1 MGLHPRP
8 RTRVAHDGES
18 TTHTEP
24 FVAVVALTGGDVL
37 TSSHARAPP
46 KTSSTRTHA
55 ASSFICPRG
64 PRAGTS
70 PSIGAK
76 LTGECPWVPVHR
88 QMRQAKKV
96 RQRIVIAVA
105 TAVVVVSALAW
116 VASVV
121 LSSVAIGLASK
132 SSGGTDVAVAGEL
145 LSLAE
150 SAGTA
155 TITGTLPADVPRLTD
170 PGAVCSGLIAQS
182 GTDVTCIPATLAN
195 GTVSVALVS
204 IGAGAALAVNGT
216 TNVRGLVVAGTAGA
230 AAAAVGDD
238 VVLTI
243 NATNTVLRAI
253 GGGVA
258 LAVNGTDIVRGLVVN
273 GTADVSLTQIN
284 DDVLMTV
291 NIPADVARL
300 CGVSCGPGNVLA
312 VAPNGTCL
320 LCNTGVQAASVM
332 RTCGTCP
339 QFASM
344 RLAANRSCYEC
355 LSIPASS
362 IFNGGG
368 DVGVQ
373 LGSNDTLVYSTLK
386 TFMADPTVSSSGS
399 SSYTY
404 TSGWYKTTTFP
415 VDYPGN
421 SHGLTLYQID
431 IGMNILLSFT
441 GSPGSQIAIVYDF
454 SSIVP
459 GWVLV

>member
-216 TNVRGLVVAGTAGA
+216 TNVRGL
-230 AAAAVGDD
+230 
-238 VVLTI
+238 
-243 NATNTVLRAI
+243 
-253 GGGVA
+253 
-258 LAVNGTDIVRGLVVN
+258 LAN

-284 DDVLMTV
+284 DDVLLTV
-291 NIPADVARL
+291 DIPADVARL
-300 CGVSCGPGNVLA
+300 CGTSCGPGDVLA

-320 LCNTGVQAASVM
+320 LCNTGVQAASSM

-339 QFASM
+339 PFASV
-344 RLAANRSCYEC
+344 RLAANSSCYEC

-362 IFNGGG
+362 VFNGGG

-373 LGSNDTLVYSTLK
+373 LGSNDTLVYSVMPV
-386 TFMADPTVSSSGS
+386 FMADPTAFTSGLT
-399 SSYTY
+399 SYTY
-404 TSGWYKTTTFP
+404 LSGRSKFT
-415 VDYPGN
+415 DYPVG
-421 SHGLTLYQID
+421 Y
-431 IGMNILLSFT
+431 
-441 GSPGSQIAIVYDF
+441 P
-454 SSIVP
+454 
-459 GWVLV
+459 